1 MKLNHALLTA
11 ATLLIVPA
19 VSQAATESFQQDINV
34 TATVPNATGLVV
46 SDPTGW
52 TQRAMMSYNVTTSSL
67 NPIAGSLHLK
77 SPKAIKAYLTHPPA
91 LTSAVAGTS
100 IPLTV
105 RVDNVALGA
114 DPSAAAVIAD
124 EGHAINIKPV
134 TVKIERSNATALVAG
149 TYTGMVG
156 MMFESDI

>member
-19 VSQAATESFQQDINV
+19 VSHAATETFQQDINV
-34 TATVPNATGLVV
+34 IATVPNAAGLVV

-52 TQRAMMSYNVTTSSL
+52 TQIARMTYNGTTSSL
-67 NPIAGSLHLK
+67 NPVGGSLHLK
-77 SPKAIKAYLTHPPA
+77 SPKAIKAYLTHSPA
-91 LTSAVAGTS
+91 LTSAVAGVS

-105 RVDNVALGA
+105 RVDTVALGD

-124 EGHAINIKPV
+124 EGQAVNVKPV
-134 TVKIERSNATALVAG
+134 TVKIERSTATPLVAG

-156 MMFESDI
+156 LMFESDI